1 MAKIKNLEQ
10 LFAEQL
16 QDIYYAEKK
25 LTKALPKMAKKA
37 NSPKL
42 SQAFL
47 KHLEETKSQ
56 IEKLEEVMTSCG
68 VKVKGKTC
76 HAING
81 LIEEA
86 EELMSDSEKSEVLDA
101 AIIAAAQKV
110 EHYEMATYGTLCA
123 WAKQMNLTSEAKILH
138 SIYDQ
143 EQGAD
148 EKLSELAESGIN
160 LKGQVSARAA

>member
-42 SQAFL
+42 SQAFT

-56 IEKLEEVMTSCG
+56 IEKLEQVMNSCG
-68 VKVKGKTC
+68 VKVKGKKC
-76 HAING
+76 EAIEG
-81 LIEEA
+81 LIKEA

-123 WAKQMNLTSEAKILH
+123 WAKQLGLTTEGKTLH

-160 LKGQVSARAA
+160 LKGQMARAA